1 MKIQS
6 YLNAILD
13 PNEKSISRY
22 ATIIGFF
29 ITMYG
34 LKLMEERLKI
44 YMSYLIRANLLVDIL
59 ILCFIFSIM
68 VYLLIKFDFRF
79 KALKMLIVMLISV
92 LAIYSIHT
100 TINQFTLTSLK
111 LREVSLLPISQLS
124 MSDKNVMQ
132 INETEKKF
140 SINFSQIKF
149 CRNVGF
155 DFIIRKN
162 YTCSVKA
169 SKQRENKAEKGFFR
183 SNTFLSFMFKVILLI
198 FVYLITMRILIWL
211 VLEIPE
217 KKSDENS
224 LKAAKIDETKVLV
237 EVQNQEIE
245 SNDSIFVVTQMQRQ
259 SFAKKLSAKCSE
271 HQLSIS
277 HKIKRKHFDTAKK
290 HSYSMDNLD
299 MNTNNK
305 FKKSNTTSLV
315 SLESENLKCY
325 DSCAS
330 NLSTVESRKDESIL
344 TLNNYRESLYTKMDN
359 VYLIN
364 WILLN
369 GIDSKFG
376 KMLFANFLN
385 KTVQD
390 LVCKYLKFISF
401 LLNAV
406 SLLKHALFMTIN
418 LISSKFL

>member
-22 ATIIGFF
+22 ATMIGFF

-140 SINFSQIKF
+140 SINFSKIKF

-162 YTCSVKA
+162 YTC
-169 SKQRENKAEKGFFR
+169 FH
-183 SNTFLSFMFKVILLI
+183 
-198 FVYLITMRILIWL
+198 Y
-211 VLEIPE
+211 
-217 KKSDENS
+217 
-224 LKAAKIDETKVLV
+224 
-237 EVQNQEIE
+237 
-245 SNDSIFVVTQMQRQ
+245 
-259 SFAKKLSAKCSE
+259 
-271 HQLSIS
+271 IS
-277 HKIKRKHFDTAKK
+277 HYFI
-290 HSYSMDNLD
+290 
-299 MNTNNK
+299 
-305 FKKSNTTSLV
+305 
-315 SLESENLKCY
+315 
-325 DSCAS
+325 
-330 NLSTVESRKDESIL
+330 NLS
-344 TLNNYRESLYTKMDN
+344 
-359 VYLIN
+359 
-364 WILLN
+364 
-369 GIDSKFG
+369 
-376 KMLFANFLN
+376 
-385 KTVQD
+385 
-390 LVCKYLKFISF
+390 
-401 LLNAV
+401 
-406 SLLKHALFMTIN
+406 
-418 LISSKFL
+418 